1 VTLPDDLFVFLD
13 PEKESPMSTERR
25 QILDMLAQG
34 KITPED
40 AERLLE
46 KLAAPKPAES
56 QPASGAAPKYLR
68 VTVDSSDG
76 DKVNVRVPLALVRT
90 GIKLSAMMP
99 KGAGEKLQESGI
111 DLSHLSSLKG
121 DALVEALRE
130 LTVDVNS
137 SDGDK
142 VKVFCE

>member
-1 VTLPDDLFVFLD
+1 MIPEDLFIFLD
-13 PEKESPMSTERR
+13 PDKESLMSTERR
-25 QILDMLAQG
+25 QVLDMLAQG
-34 KITPED
+34 KITPEEAD
-40 AERLLE
+40 RLLE
-46 KLAAPKPAES
+46 KLAAPKPAEG
-56 QPASGAAPKYLR
+56 QPAAGAAPKYLR
-68 VTVDSSDG
+68 VTVDSADG

-99 KGAGEKLQESGI
+99 KEAGEKLQESGI

-121 DALVEALRE
+121 EELVEALRE

-137 SDGDK
+137 SGGDK